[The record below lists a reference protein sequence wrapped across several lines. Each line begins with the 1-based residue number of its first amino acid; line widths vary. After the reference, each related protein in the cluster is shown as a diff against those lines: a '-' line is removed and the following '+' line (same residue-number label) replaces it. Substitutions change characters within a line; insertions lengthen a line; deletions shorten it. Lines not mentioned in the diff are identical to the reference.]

1 MSHQGKVGWLELFY
15 DLVIAASVLV
25 IFMSLKADFT
35 PENQWW
41 LSFVVLVIFSVWLM
55 TTFALN
61 RLPDQSTW
69 VRFLVFVQMGA
80 LMLTVFTAASS
91 GAIDDNIGLAFLAVV
106 FLTIGALARTVSSRV
121 GMSALP
127 HRHAGW
133 GAFAVALILGVNA
146 LTPQSFNMF
155 ALLFVFIAIVV
166 GYFMILLPRM
176 DHRMPIDRE
185 HLSERLAQLLLIVM
199 GESFLEIAI
208 SYQLGGRPN
217 IVGVSAV
224 VVLLGI
230 TWAQYF
236 DVLWGRGAPTTP
248 RLLLVYLAGHAIAI
262 LGVGTA
268 SVSLANVAISKDD
281 DIFTTLYG
289 TGLTYAL
296 MLTYLG
302 FMVIAMSLRP
312 VHPRVITIL
321 GGITVVLAILG
332 GTSGQIQVL
341 SDTQM
346 AMVVAGVLLMG
357 VVLCLRAIRVDE
369 RATSDR

>member
-1 MSHQGKVGWLELFY
+1 MSQNSKVGWLELFY

-41 LSFVVLVIFSVWLM
+41 LSFVILLIFSVWLM
-55 TTFALN
+55 TSLALN

-80 LMLTVFTAASS
+80 LMLTVFTAAST
-91 GAIDDNIGLAFLAVV
+91 GAVDDNLGLAFLAVV
-106 FLTIGALARTVSSRV
+106 FLTIGGLARTVASRV
-121 GMSALP
+121 GVSAMP
-127 HRHAGW
+127 HGHAGW
-133 GAFAVALILGVNA
+133 GAFAVALVLAVNA
-146 LTPQSFNMF
+146 LTPKSFNMI
-155 ALLFVFIAIVV
+155 ALIVVFIAIVV
-166 GYFMILLPRM
+166 GYFLILLPRM
-176 DHRMPIDRE
+176 DARMPINRE

-217 IVGVSAV
+217 IVGVTA
-224 VVLLGI
+224 VVLLLGL

-236 DVLWGRGAPTTP
+236 DVLWGRGAPPTS
-248 RLLLVYLAGHAIAI
+248 RLLLVYLAGHAIALVGI
-262 LGVGTA
+262 GTA
-268 SVSLANVAISKDD
+268 SVSLANVAISKDPD
-281 DIFTTLYG
+281 LFNTLYG
-289 TGLTYAL
+289 TELTFAL

-312 VHPRVITIL
+312 IHPRVITIL
-321 GGITVVLAILG
+321 GGITVILAVLG

-346 AMVVAGVLLMG
+346 AMIVAGVLLAG

-369 RATSDR
+369 RAASDR

>member
-1 MSHQGKVGWLELFY
+1 MSQNSKVGWLELFY

-41 LSFVVLVIFSVWLM
+41 LSFVILLIFSVWLM
-55 TTFALN
+55 TSLALN

-80 LMLTVFTAASS
+80 LMLTVFTAAST
-91 GAIDDNIGLAFLAVV
+91 GAVDDNLGLAFLAVV
-106 FLTIGALARTVSSRV
+106 FLTIGGLARTVASRV
-121 GMSALP
+121 GVSAMP
-127 HRHAGW
+127 HGHAGW
-133 GAFAVALILGVNA
+133 GAFAVALVLAVNA
-146 LTPQSFNMF
+146 LTPKSFNMI
-155 ALLFVFIAIVV
+155 ALIVVFIAIVV
-166 GYFMILLPRM
+166 GYFLILLPRM
-176 DHRMPIDRE
+176 DARMPIDRE

-217 IVGVSAV
+217 IVGVTA
-224 VVLLGI
+224 VVLLLGL

-236 DVLWGRGAPTTP
+236 DVLWGRGAPPTS
-248 RLLLVYLAGHAIAI
+248 RLLLVYLAGHAIALVGI
-262 LGVGTA
+262 GTA
-268 SVSLANVAISKDD
+268 SVSLANVAISKDPD
-281 DIFTTLYG
+281 LFNTLYG
-289 TGLTYAL
+289 TELTFAL

-312 VHPRVITIL
+312 IHPRVITIL
-321 GGITVVLAILG
+321 GGITVILAVLG

-346 AMVVAGVLLMG
+346 AMIVAGVLLAG

-369 RATSDR
+369 RAASDR

>member
-1 MSHQGKVGWLELFY
+1 MSQNSKVGWLELFY

-41 LSFVVLVIFSVWLM
+41 LSFVILLIFSVWLM
-55 TTFALN
+55 TSLALN

-80 LMLTVFTAASS
+80 LMLTVFTAAST
-91 GAIDDNIGLAFLAVV
+91 GAVDDNLGLAFLAVV
-106 FLTIGALARTVSSRV
+106 FLTIGGLARTVASRV
-121 GMSALP
+121 GVSAMP
-127 HRHAGW
+127 HGHAGW
-133 GAFAVALILGVNA
+133 GAFAVALVLAVNA
-146 LTPQSFNMF
+146 LTPKSFNMI
-155 ALLFVFIAIVV
+155 ALIVVFIAIVV
-166 GYFMILLPRM
+166 GYFLILLPRM
-176 DHRMPIDRE
+176 DARMPINRE

-217 IVGVSAV
+217 IVGVTA
-224 VVLLGI
+224 VVLLLGL

-236 DVLWGRGAPTTP
+236 DVLWGRGAPPTS
-248 RLLLVYLAGHAIAI
+248 RLLLVYLAGHAIALVGI
-262 LGVGTA
+262 GTA
-268 SVSLANVAISKDD
+268 SVSLANVAISKDPD
-281 DIFTTLYG
+281 LFNTLYG
-289 TGLTYAL
+289 TELTFAL

-312 VHPRVITIL
+312 IHPRVITIL
-321 GGITVVLAILG
+321 GGITVILAVLG

-341 SDTQM
+341 GDTQM
-346 AMVVAGVLLMG
+346 AMIVAGVLLAG

-369 RATSDR
+369 RAASDR